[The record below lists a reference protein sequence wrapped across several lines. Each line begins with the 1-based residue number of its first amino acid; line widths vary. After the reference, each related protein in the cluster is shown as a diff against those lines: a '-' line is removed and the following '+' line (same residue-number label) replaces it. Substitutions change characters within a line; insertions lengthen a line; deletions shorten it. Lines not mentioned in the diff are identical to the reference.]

1 MSLDEYRRRRNF
13 HRTSEPAASTGR
25 KSQRDR
31 RFVIQLHHARAR
43 HFDFRLEL
51 DGVLR
56 SWAVPRGPSLRPAD
70 KRLAVQVEDH
80 PLAYGGFEGRI
91 PEGEYG
97 AGEVRIVEQGLW
109 QPDGDA
115 ARALAEGK
123 LDFRL
128 EGRHLKGRWSL
139 VRTGPHAKKAK
150 WLLIKHADAEA
161 ADTDLD
167 ALVAKP
173 RRPRDTRRTITPD
186 DWSERALALPGATLG
201 RPAPIPQL
209 ATLREHVPT
218 GDQWLHEIKWDG
230 YRLLAARDGDAVKLQ
245 SRNAVDWTGRFAGI
259 EAALRALPLRAVLV
273 DAELV
278 ALNDAGYSEF
288 VRLQA
293 ALEGIED
300 HPVSAVA
307 FDLLSVDGVDL
318 TGCSQLDRKA
328 LLRDV
333 LASRPSPWLA
343 YGEHIV
349 GNGPRVLAR
358 ALAEGYEGIVSKR
371 VDATYSAGRS
381 QDWIKIKRRDGFE
394 AVVVGFTLPKGSRQ
408 GIGALLLAV
417 REPEGMRYVGRVGTG
432 MDTRLL
438 TTLRTKLDGLR
449 SQAPTVTIPDH
460 VPLPQ
465 RTVQWVRPRLVVE
478 VEHRGWGKN
487 GLLRQASFLRLRFD
501 KSAAD
506 AGPER
511 PSALQRLTH
520 PDRRVYPSPPITK
533 RQVAEYY
540 EAVAP
545 WLLREVQGRPLSLL
559 RAPDGLAGEKF
570 FQKHLKEGLGSGV
583 GSLPVREK
591 SGQLRA
597 YLKIDDAVGLL
608 SLVQMNALEFHPW
621 GVRAG
626 EPDRPDRLTLDLDPG
641 AGVDWPAVVQAAIDM
656 RAHLERAGLRCH
668 ALLSGGK
675 GVHVVVPLEGHDSWA
690 AVKRFA
696 RTFAHVLAEDA
707 PDRFVAVASRA
718 RRKGRIFIDW
728 LRNGRGATSIAPWS
742 LRARP
747 GAPVAMPVS
756 WQDLVSSRGAD
767 AFDLGRAMELTMRM
781 PTHPWGDYRALPQR
795 LPGGRR

>member
-13 HRTSEPAASTGR
+13 DRTSEPAGSTGR
-25 KSQRDR
+25 KSPRDR

-56 SWAVPRGPSLRPAD
+56 SWAVPKGPSLRPSD
-70 KRLAVQVEDH
+70 KRLAVEVEDH

-97 AGEVRIVEQGLW
+97 AGEVRIVEQGTW

-123 LDFRL
+123 LDFQL
-128 EGRHLKGRWSL
+128 EGRHLKGGWSL
-139 VRTGPHAKKAK
+139 VRTGKPAKKAK

-161 ADTDLD
+161 TDTDLD

-173 RRPRDTRRTITPD
+173 QRSRAARRRTAPE

-209 ATLREHVPT
+209 ATLRDHAPT

-259 EAALRALPLRAVLV
+259 EAALRALPLRAVLI

-318 TGCSQLDRKA
+318 TGCTQLDRKA

-417 REPEGMRYVGRVGTG
+417 REPEGMRYVGRVGSG
-432 MDTRLL
+432 MDARLL
-438 TTLRTKLDGLR
+438 STLRTKLDGLR
-449 SQAPTVTIPDH
+449 TQAPAVTIPDH
-460 VPLPQ
+460 VPLPK

-487 GLLRQASFLRLRFD
+487 DLLRQASFLRLRFD
-501 KSAAD
+501 KSAAETEP
-506 AGPER
+506 GM
-511 PSALQRLTH
+511 PSALVRLTH
-520 PDRRVYPSPPITK
+520 PDRRVYASPPITK

-559 RAPDGLAGEKF
+559 RAPDGLAGERF
-570 FQKHLKEGLGSGV
+570 FQKHLKEGLGKGV
-583 GSLPVREK
+583 SSLPVREK

-641 AGVDWPAVVQAAIDM
+641 PGVDWPDVVRAAVDM
-656 RAHLERAGLRCH
+656 RAHLEHAGLRCH

-675 GVHVVVPLEGHDSWA
+675 GVHVVVPLEGHDTWA
-690 AVKRFA
+690 VVKRFA
-696 RTFAHVLAEDA
+696 RTFAYVLADDA
-707 PDRFVAVASRA
+707 PDRFVAVASKA
-718 RRKGRIFIDW
+718 QRKGRIFVDW
-728 LRNGRGATSIAPWS
+728 LRNSRGATSIAPWS

-756 WQDLVSSRGAD
+756 WPDLVSSKGAD
-767 AFDLGRAMELTMRM
+767 EFDLGRAMALTMRM
-781 PTHPWGDYRALPQR
+781 SAHPWGDYRALPQR